1 MQTETP
7 NTNLMTKAESVELD
21 AADASVAQAE
31 RLARHNPKWLM
42 FKLITK
48 LQQAGALCK
57 AAVNAWLD
65 DFAPSMGAAIAYY
78 TIFSIAPM
86 LVITIAVAGFIFGE
100 EAARGE
106 IVAQIR
112 GVVGIEGA
120 IAIQG
125 LLKSAREPVEG
136 ILAASISMLTLVIG
150 ATAVFAELQ
159 SALDRIWRIP
169 TEAKKGGIWNLLR
182 KRLLSF
188 GLILGL
194 GFMLMA
200 SLVVSA
206 ALAALGNFWDG
217 WFTGWE
223 TVLQTLN
230 LLISFVVFTSVFA
243 VIYKYMPRVRLSW
256 RDVRIG
262 SVVTTLLFIAGK
274 YLIALYLGRVGVSSG
289 FGAAGSLVLLLV
301 WIYYSAQIFLLGAE
315 FTWIY
320 ANQYGSKRD
329 LHRDQ

>member
-1 MQTETP
+1 
-7 NTNLMTKAESVELD
+7 
-21 AADASVAQAE
+21 
-31 RLARHNPKWLM
+31 
-42 FKLITK
+42 
-48 LQQAGALCK
+48 
-57 AAVNAWLD
+57 
-65 DFAPSMGAAIAYY
+65 
-78 TIFSIAPM
+78 
-86 LVITIAVAGFIFGE
+86 
-100 EAARGE
+100 
-106 IVAQIR
+106 
-112 GVVGIEGA
+112 
-120 IAIQG
+120 
-125 LLKSAREPVEG
+125 
-136 ILAASISMLTLVIG
+136 
-150 ATAVFAELQ
+150 
-159 SALDRIWRIP
+159 
-169 TEAKKGGIWNLLR
+169 
-182 KRLLSF
+182 
-188 GLILGL
+188 
-194 GFMLMA
+194 MA

-217 WFTGWE
+217 WFAGWE